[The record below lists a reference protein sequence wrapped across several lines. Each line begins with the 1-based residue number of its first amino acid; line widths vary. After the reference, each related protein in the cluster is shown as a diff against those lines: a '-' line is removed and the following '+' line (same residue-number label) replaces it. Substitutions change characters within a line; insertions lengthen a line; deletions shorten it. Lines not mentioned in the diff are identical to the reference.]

1 MNDPRRYFYLEFLK
15 PDGSRVP
22 ILKAQYITSPSVTL
36 NTLLHPVWF
45 AFRSISFEGIVINR
59 VCIVTEVNTP
69 PDKKYP
75 VITLRFATYDEI
87 VRYWS
92 SA

>member
-1 MNDPRRYFYLEFLK
+1 MSDPRRYFYLEFLK
-15 PDGSRVP
+15 LDGSRVS
-22 ILKAQYITSPSVTL
+22 IKEAQYLPRHSVEL
-36 NTLLHPVWF
+36 NKFIHPDWF
-45 AFRSISFEGIVINR
+45 SFRSKSFPGIVINR

-75 VITLRFATYDEI
+75 VITLRFATNEEI
-87 VRYWS
+87 VRYRS